1 MSYKIK
7 ALEINF
13 SRAFFIHFD
22 MINPFAGLE
31 DEEFIEDYRPCDQL
45 LNYSGGNLQIQGNVG
60 TGKTSALRFLAD
72 RLQQPIEKISG
83 TKLDFDFREIR
94 IIDEFDRFNF
104 LSKIR
109 LIKHTQELILASHRR
124 NRLVFYLAGKKRDR
138 IQFHNSS
145 YQQRLDIFYAVTEH
159 KIEQID
165 FDDILQKNQS
175 LHITFEQLYRRYNE
189 LYRDQSTSHC

>member
-1 MSYKIK
+1 
-7 ALEINF
+7 
-13 SRAFFIHFD
+13 

-31 DEEFIEDYRPCDQL
+31 DEEFIGYYRPCDQL

-94 IIDEFDRFNF
+94 IIDEFDRLNF

-109 LIKHTQELILASHRR
+109 LIKHTQELILASHKR

-145 YQQRLDIFYAVTEH
+145 YH
-159 KIEQID
+159 ID
-165 FDDILQKNQS
+165 
-175 LHITFEQLYRRYNE
+175 
-189 LYRDQSTSHC
+189 